1 MEKNTKTNNFK
12 IISII
17 LILSILIQFVLPI
30 MSNAAALTVS
40 LKSDCTQLKTG
51 DEINIQIYVT
61 GGATSYFDGYLNF
74 DTNVFETITKNNIYI
89 NSNLLSDDGHG
100 FWMKTVAASG
110 SNEYKISISE
120 SSGDPYEIP
129 DDGLIG
135 TLKLKVKQDTD
146 TTKVIINNVS
156 LVNES
161 GDDETIAKVSIDLP
175 SVVIKTYTVTYNP
188 NTTDN
193 VTNMPATAT
202 KVGGESYLIA
212 GTPSREGYKF
222 KEWNTSSDGTGTSYK
237 VGDAYNTD
245 TNLNLYAQWEAITST
260 LTVNPNGGTWNG
272 SSNTQPFTA
281 NYGTK
286 KTIANPSKAPNG
298 YIVKFNS
305 NGGNTSV
312 LQEIQPTSFD
322 NWTLTGGGTFNNN
335 SIYTFADTDGI
346 LTANYTGGTITLPSV
361 TKTGATFKGWFTAA
375 TGGTRVG
382 GIGDQYLPTSAT
394 TLSAQWNEVEY
405 TLTVNPNGGTWN
417 GSSNSQ
423 TINGK
428 YTNQKPVTDPIAP
441 NGYTVTLDD
450 DGTTSQLKQTKNF
463 DKWILTGKGNISGI
477 VYTFGDGDGQLTATY
492 TVNSVELPTP
502 TKAGYTFDGW
512 YTQKSGGTKVN
523 SPYMPSSDIT
533 LYAHWTANQYTIT
546 FDPGTNGTVGTTTKQ
561 VTYDQTYGTLPTPT
575 RPGGR
580 FDGWYTEDGTKVTS
594 TDKVNI
600 TKDTKLTAKWIEVS
614 SKLTV
619 NPNGGTWSGKTNS
632 QDFTQN
638 YNTTKNIENPT
649 APNGYTVKFDANGGN
664 ATQTQL
670 VQPKTFDKWTLTGA
684 GSLTGTTYTFGD
696 KDGTLTANYKDGNVT
711 LPSATK
717 TGATFKGWYTAKTTG
732 TKVGDAGTIYNALSD
747 VTLYA
752 QWEEQKYTLTID
764 PNGGTIGGN
773 TNKKTVQGGYNSTT
787 EIETPVTP
795 TKYKV
800 TLDND
805 GQTTDIIQTTT
816 FTGWKVKSGSG
827 TISNSTYTF
836 GTDDGEIT
844 ATYTENTVDLPT
856 LTKAGYKFDGWYTQ
870 KTGGT
875 KVDTPY
881 MPTSDITLY
890 AHWTA
895 EKSKLT
901 VNPNGG
907 TWDENTNAQDFTQDI
922 NTTKEIENPIAP
934 NGYTVKFDANGGNA
948 TQTQLV
954 QSKTFDKWTL
964 TGAGSFAGTTYTF
977 GDKDGTLT
985 ANYKDGNITLP
996 SATKS
1001 GATFKGW
1008 YTAKTD
1014 GTKVGDAGT
1023 IYNATSDVTLYAQW
1037 EEQKYTLTIDPNGG
1051 TIGGSTDKKTEQGGY
1066 NSTTEVE
1073 TPTAPTKYKVTLDND
1088 GQTTDIMQTTTFA
1101 GWQVKSG
1108 SGTISNS
1115 TYTFGTDNG
1124 EITATYT
1131 ENPVDLTTPTKAGY
1145 KFDGWYTQKTGGTK
1159 VDIPYMPTSDTTLY
1173 AHWTAEEYTIT
1184 FNPGDG
1190 ATVDTQTKKVT
1201 YDQPYGEL
1209 PTPTKEGS
1217 TFIGWFDSNDNKIES
1232 TTTVKTTGDTTLTA
1246 KYEVN
1251 KYKVTYKNDD
1261 GTTISTETVE
1271 YGKDAQNSG
1280 NEPEKSNVPAGYE
1293 AKFIGW
1299 NNEKDLKNIKSDV
1312 IVTAKYEVNP
1322 IEYNITY
1329 ENIKGSDNSA
1339 NPTTYTVEDGTIKL
1353 ADLPNQKH
1361 YSFKGWYTA
1370 PDSTGTKVE
1379 SIDTSKLGN
1388 IKVYAQWDYDGL
1400 YLSSKTYKIGENDI
1414 DNYEEGDIYLDK
1426 ISPETTVSEFIDNC
1440 STNGK
1445 ITIYDAQGKA
1455 LRNNDLVGTGMTIK
1469 VTRDDEEIDITAV
1482 VMGDIDG
1489 DGRTTIQDLSELN
1502 KAYLGISE
1510 KELEGA
1516 RFKAAD
1522 IDDSTRITATDFS
1535 ELNKA
1540 ILGIQKLTYK
1550 KNK

>member
-12 IISII
+12 IVSII

-74 DTNVFETITKNNIYI
+74 DTNVFETITKSNIYI

-110 SNEYKISISE
+110 SNGYKISISE

-193 VTNMPATAT
+193 VTNMPATAK
-202 KVGGESYLIA
+202 KVGGEPYLIA

-322 NWTLTGGGTFNNN
+322 KWTLTGGGTFNNN

-441 NGYTVTLDD
+441 NGYTVTLDN

-523 SPYMPSSDIT
+523 SPYMPSSDTT
-533 LYAHWTANQYTIT
+533 LYAHWTANQYAIT

-664 ATQTQL
+664 STQTQL

-684 GSLTGTTYTFGD
+684 GKFVGTTYTFTD
-696 KDGTLTANYKDGNVT
+696 KDGTLTANYKDGNIT

-717 TGATFKGWYTAKTTG
+717 SGATFKGWYTSKTDG
-732 TKVGDAGTIYNALSD
+732 TKVGEAGETYNATSD

-787 EIETPVTP
+787 EIETPVAP
-795 TKYKV
+795 TKYRV
-800 TLDND
+800 TLDDD

-816 FTGWKVKSGSG
+816 FAGWKVKSGSG

-844 ATYTENTVDLPT
+844 ATYTENTVDL
-856 LTKAGYKFDGWYTQ
+856 A
-870 KTGGT
+870 
-875 KVDTPY
+875 
-881 MPTSDITLY
+881 
-890 AHWTA
+890 
-895 EKSKLT
+895 
-901 VNPNGG
+901 
-907 TWDENTNAQDFTQDI
+907 
-922 NTTKEIENPIAP
+922 
-934 NGYTVKFDANGGNA
+934 
-948 TQTQLV
+948 
-954 QSKTFDKWTL
+954 
-964 TGAGSFAGTTYTF
+964 
-977 GDKDGTLT
+977 
-985 ANYKDGNITLP
+985 
-996 SATKS
+996 
-1001 GATFKGW
+1001 
-1008 YTAKTD
+1008 
-1014 GTKVGDAGT
+1014 
-1023 IYNATSDVTLYAQW
+1023 
-1037 EEQKYTLTIDPNGG
+1037 
-1051 TIGGSTDKKTEQGGY
+1051 
-1066 NSTTEVE
+1066 
-1073 TPTAPTKYKVTLDND
+1073 
-1088 GQTTDIMQTTTFA
+1088 
-1101 GWQVKSG
+1101 
-1108 SGTISNS
+1108 
-1115 TYTFGTDNG
+1115 
-1124 EITATYT
+1124 
-1131 ENPVDLTTPTKAGY
+1131 TPTKAGY

-1159 VDIPYMPTSDTTLY
+1159 VDTPYMPTSDTTLY

-1232 TTTVKTTGDTTLTA
+1232 TTTVKTTGNTTLTA

-1329 ENIKGSDNSA
+1329 ENTKGSDNSA

>member
-1 MEKNTKTNNFK
+1 M
-12 IISII
+12 
-17 LILSILIQFVLPI
+17 
-30 MSNAAALTVS
+30 
-40 LKSDCTQLKTG
+40 
-51 DEINIQIYVT
+51 
-61 GGATSYFDGYLNF
+61 
-74 DTNVFETITKNNIYI
+74 
-89 NSNLLSDDGHG
+89 
-100 FWMKTVAASG
+100 
-110 SNEYKISISE
+110 
-120 SSGDPYEIP
+120 
-129 DDGLIG
+129 
-135 TLKLKVKQDTD
+135 
-146 TTKVIINNVS
+146 
-156 LVNES
+156 
-161 GDDETIAKVSIDLP
+161 
-175 SVVIKTYTVTYNP
+175 
-188 NTTDN
+188 
-193 VTNMPATAT
+193 
-202 KVGGESYLIA
+202 
-212 GTPSREGYKF
+212 
-222 KEWNTSSDGTGTSYK
+222 
-237 VGDAYNTD
+237 
-245 TNLNLYAQWEAITST
+245 
-260 LTVNPNGGTWNG
+260 NGGTWNG

-335 SIYTFADTDGI
+335 SIADTDGI

-441 NGYTVTLDD
+441 NGYTVTLDN

-684 GSLTGTTYTFGD
+684 GKFVGTTYTFTD
-696 KDGTLTANYKDGNVT
+696 KDGTLTANYKDGNIT

-717 TGATFKGWYTAKTTG
+717 SGATFKGWYTAKTNG

-747 VTLYA
+747 VTVYA

-764 PNGGTIGGN
+764 PNGGTIDGSTG
-773 TNKKTVQGGYNSTT
+773 KKTEQGGYNSTT
-787 EIETPVTP
+787 EIETPVAP

-844 ATYTENTVDLPT
+844 ATYTENTVDLATP
-856 LTKAGYKFDGWYTQ
+856 TKAGYKFDGWYTQ

-881 MPTSDITLY
+881 MPTSDI
-890 AHWTA
+890 
-895 EKSKLT
+895 
-901 VNPNGG
+901 
-907 TWDENTNAQDFTQDI
+907 
-922 NTTKEIENPIAP
+922 
-934 NGYTVKFDANGGNA
+934 
-948 TQTQLV
+948 
-954 QSKTFDKWTL
+954 
-964 TGAGSFAGTTYTF
+964 
-977 GDKDGTLT
+977 
-985 ANYKDGNITLP
+985 
-996 SATKS
+996 
-1001 GATFKGW
+1001 
-1008 YTAKTD
+1008 
-1014 GTKVGDAGT
+1014 
-1023 IYNATSDVTLYAQW
+1023 
-1037 EEQKYTLTIDPNGG
+1037 
-1051 TIGGSTDKKTEQGGY
+1051 
-1066 NSTTEVE
+1066 
-1073 TPTAPTKYKVTLDND
+1073 
-1088 GQTTDIMQTTTFA
+1088 
-1101 GWQVKSG
+1101 
-1108 SGTISNS
+1108 
-1115 TYTFGTDNG
+1115 
-1124 EITATYT
+1124 
-1131 ENPVDLTTPTKAGY
+1131 
-1145 KFDGWYTQKTGGTK
+1145 
-1159 VDIPYMPTSDTTLY
+1159 TLY

-1261 GTTISTETVE
+1261 GTTI
-1271 YGKDAQNSG
+1271 K
-1280 NEPEKSNVPAGYE
+1280 
-1293 AKFIGW
+1293 
-1299 NNEKDLKNIKSDV
+1299 
-1312 IVTAKYEVNP
+1312 
-1322 IEYNITY
+1322 
-1329 ENIKGSDNSA
+1329 
-1339 NPTTYTVEDGTIKL
+1339 
-1353 ADLPNQKH
+1353 
-1361 YSFKGWYTA
+1361 
-1370 PDSTGTKVE
+1370 
-1379 SIDTSKLGN
+1379 
-1388 IKVYAQWDYDGL
+1388 
-1400 YLSSKTYKIGENDI
+1400 
-1414 DNYEEGDIYLDK
+1414 
-1426 ISPETTVSEFIDNC
+1426 
-1440 STNGK
+1440 
-1445 ITIYDAQGKA
+1445 
-1455 LRNNDLVGTGMTIK
+1455 
-1469 VTRDDEEIDITAV
+1469 
-1482 VMGDIDG
+1482 
-1489 DGRTTIQDLSELN
+1489 
-1502 KAYLGISE
+1502 
-1510 KELEGA
+1510 
-1516 RFKAAD
+1516 
-1522 IDDSTRITATDFS
+1522 
-1535 ELNKA
+1535 
-1540 ILGIQKLTYK
+1540 
-1550 KNK
+1550 

>member
-1 MEKNTKTNNFK
+1 M
-12 IISII
+12 
-17 LILSILIQFVLPI
+17 P
-30 MSNAAALTVS
+30 
-40 LKSDCTQLKTG
+40 
-51 DEINIQIYVT
+51 
-61 GGATSYFDGYLNF
+61 
-74 DTNVFETITKNNIYI
+74 
-89 NSNLLSDDGHG
+89 
-100 FWMKTVAASG
+100 
-110 SNEYKISISE
+110 
-120 SSGDPYEIP
+120 
-129 DDGLIG
+129 
-135 TLKLKVKQDTD
+135 TL
-146 TTKVIINNVS
+146 
-156 LVNES
+156 
-161 GDDETIAKVSIDLP
+161 
-175 SVVIKTYTVTYNP
+175 
-188 NTTDN
+188 
-193 VTNMPATAT
+193 
-202 KVGGESYLIA
+202 
-212 GTPSREGYKF
+212 
-222 KEWNTSSDGTGTSYK
+222 
-237 VGDAYNTD
+237 
-245 TNLNLYAQWEAITST
+245 
-260 LTVNPNGGTWNG
+260 
-272 SSNTQPFTA
+272 
-281 NYGTK
+281 
-286 KTIANPSKAPNG
+286 
-298 YIVKFNS
+298 
-305 NGGNTSV
+305 
-312 LQEIQPTSFD
+312 
-322 NWTLTGGGTFNNN
+322 
-335 SIYTFADTDGI
+335 
-346 LTANYTGGTITLPSV
+346 
-361 TKTGATFKGWFTAA
+361 
-375 TGGTRVG
+375 
-382 GIGDQYLPTSAT
+382 
-394 TLSAQWNEVEY
+394 
-405 TLTVNPNGGTWN
+405 
-417 GSSNSQ
+417 
-423 TINGK
+423 
-428 YTNQKPVTDPIAP
+428 
-441 NGYTVTLDD
+441 
-450 DGTTSQLKQTKNF
+450 
-463 DKWILTGKGNISGI
+463 
-477 VYTFGDGDGQLTATY
+477 
-492 TVNSVELPTP
+492 
-502 TKAGYTFDGW
+502 
-512 YTQKSGGTKVN
+512 
-523 SPYMPSSDIT
+523 DIT
-533 LYAHWTANQYTIT
+533 LYAHWTAE
-546 FDPGTNGTVGTTTKQ
+546 K
-561 VTYDQTYGTLPTPT
+561 
-575 RPGGR
+575 
-580 FDGWYTEDGTKVTS
+580 
-594 TDKVNI
+594 
-600 TKDTKLTAKWIEVS
+600 

-664 ATQTQL
+664 STQTQL

-684 GSLTGTTYTFGD
+684 GKFVGTTYTFTD
-696 KDGTLTANYKDGNVT
+696 KDGTLTANYKDGNIT

-717 TGATFKGWYTAKTTG
+717 SGATFKGWYTSKTDG
-732 TKVGDAGTIYNALSD
+732 TKVGEAGETYNATSD

-764 PNGGTIGGN
+764 PNGGTIDGS
-773 TNKKTVQGGYNSTT
+773 TDKKTEQGGYNSTT
-787 EIETPVTP
+787 EIETPVAP

-816 FTGWKVKSGSG
+816 FAGWKVKSGSG

-875 KVDTPY
+875 KVDT
-881 MPTSDITLY
+881 
-890 AHWTA
+890 
-895 EKSKLT
+895 
-901 VNPNGG
+901 
-907 TWDENTNAQDFTQDI
+907 
-922 NTTKEIENPIAP
+922 
-934 NGYTVKFDANGGNA
+934 
-948 TQTQLV
+948 
-954 QSKTFDKWTL
+954 
-964 TGAGSFAGTTYTF
+964 
-977 GDKDGTLT
+977 
-985 ANYKDGNITLP
+985 
-996 SATKS
+996 
-1001 GATFKGW
+1001 
-1008 YTAKTD
+1008 
-1014 GTKVGDAGT
+1014 
-1023 IYNATSDVTLYAQW
+1023 
-1037 EEQKYTLTIDPNGG
+1037 
-1051 TIGGSTDKKTEQGGY
+1051 
-1066 NSTTEVE
+1066 
-1073 TPTAPTKYKVTLDND
+1073 
-1088 GQTTDIMQTTTFA
+1088 
-1101 GWQVKSG
+1101 
-1108 SGTISNS
+1108 
-1115 TYTFGTDNG
+1115 
-1124 EITATYT
+1124 
-1131 ENPVDLTTPTKAGY
+1131 
-1145 KFDGWYTQKTGGTK
+1145 
-1159 VDIPYMPTSDTTLY
+1159 PYMPTSDTTLY

-1232 TTTVKTTGDTTLTA
+1232 TTTVKTTGNTTLTA

-1329 ENIKGSDNSA
+1329 ENTKGSDNSA

>member
-12 IISII
+12 IVSII

-74 DTNVFETITKNNIYI
+74 DTNVFEKITKSNIYI

-110 SNEYKISISE
+110 SNGYKISISE

-193 VTNMPATAT
+193 VTNMPATAK
-202 KVGGESYLIA
+202 KVGGEPYLIA

-322 NWTLTGGGTFNNN
+322 KWTLTGGGTFNNN

-361 TKTGATFKGWFTAA
+361 TKTGASFKGWFTAA

-441 NGYTVTLDD
+441 NGYTVTLDN

-523 SPYMPSSDIT
+523 SPYMPSSDTT
-533 LYAHWTANQYTIT
+533 LYAHWTAE
-546 FDPGTNGTVGTTTKQ
+546 K
-561 VTYDQTYGTLPTPT
+561 
-575 RPGGR
+575 
-580 FDGWYTEDGTKVTS
+580 
-594 TDKVNI
+594 
-600 TKDTKLTAKWIEVS
+600 

-684 GSLTGTTYTFGD
+684 GKFVGTTYTFTD
-696 KDGTLTANYKDGNVT
+696 KDGTLTANYKDGNIT

-717 TGATFKGWYTAKTTG
+717 SGATFKGWYTSKTDG
-732 TKVGDAGTIYNALSD
+732 TKVGEAGTTYNATSD

-764 PNGGTIGGN
+764 PNGGTIDGS
-773 TNKKTVQGGYNSTT
+773 TDKKTEQGGYNSTT
-787 EIETPVTP
+787 EIETPVAP

-816 FTGWKVKSGSG
+816 FAGWKVKSGSG

-844 ATYTENTVDLPT
+844 ATYTENTVDL
-856 LTKAGYKFDGWYTQ
+856 A
-870 KTGGT
+870 
-875 KVDTPY
+875 
-881 MPTSDITLY
+881 
-890 AHWTA
+890 
-895 EKSKLT
+895 
-901 VNPNGG
+901 
-907 TWDENTNAQDFTQDI
+907 
-922 NTTKEIENPIAP
+922 
-934 NGYTVKFDANGGNA
+934 
-948 TQTQLV
+948 
-954 QSKTFDKWTL
+954 
-964 TGAGSFAGTTYTF
+964 
-977 GDKDGTLT
+977 
-985 ANYKDGNITLP
+985 
-996 SATKS
+996 
-1001 GATFKGW
+1001 
-1008 YTAKTD
+1008 
-1014 GTKVGDAGT
+1014 
-1023 IYNATSDVTLYAQW
+1023 
-1037 EEQKYTLTIDPNGG
+1037 
-1051 TIGGSTDKKTEQGGY
+1051 
-1066 NSTTEVE
+1066 
-1073 TPTAPTKYKVTLDND
+1073 
-1088 GQTTDIMQTTTFA
+1088 
-1101 GWQVKSG
+1101 
-1108 SGTISNS
+1108 
-1115 TYTFGTDNG
+1115 
-1124 EITATYT
+1124 
-1131 ENPVDLTTPTKAGY
+1131 TPTKAGY

-1159 VDIPYMPTSDTTLY
+1159 VDTPYMPTSDTTLY

-1299 NNEKDLKNIKSDV
+1299 NNEKDLKNIKSDI

-1329 ENIKGSDNSA
+1329 ENTKGSDNSA

-1445 ITIYDAQGKA
+1445 ITIYNAQGKA

>member
-12 IISII
+12 IVSII

-74 DTNVFETITKNNIYI
+74 DTNVFETITKSNIYI

-110 SNEYKISISE
+110 SNGYKISISE

-193 VTNMPATAT
+193 VTNMPATAK
-202 KVGGESYLIA
+202 KVGGEPYLIA

-322 NWTLTGGGTFNNN
+322 KWTLTGGGTFNNN

-441 NGYTVTLDD
+441 NGYTVTLDN

-523 SPYMPSSDIT
+523 SPYMPSSDTT
-533 LYAHWTANQYTIT
+533 LYAHWTANQYAIT

-664 ATQTQL
+664 STQTQL

-696 KDGTLTANYKDGNVT
+696 KDGTLTAKYKDGNVT

-787 EIETPVTP
+787 EIETPVAP
-795 TKYKV
+795 TKYRV
-800 TLDND
+800 TLDDD

-816 FTGWKVKSGSG
+816 FAGWKVKSGSG

-875 KVDTPY
+875 KVDT
-881 MPTSDITLY
+881 
-890 AHWTA
+890 
-895 EKSKLT
+895 
-901 VNPNGG
+901 
-907 TWDENTNAQDFTQDI
+907 
-922 NTTKEIENPIAP
+922 
-934 NGYTVKFDANGGNA
+934 
-948 TQTQLV
+948 
-954 QSKTFDKWTL
+954 
-964 TGAGSFAGTTYTF
+964 
-977 GDKDGTLT
+977 
-985 ANYKDGNITLP
+985 
-996 SATKS
+996 
-1001 GATFKGW
+1001 
-1008 YTAKTD
+1008 
-1014 GTKVGDAGT
+1014 
-1023 IYNATSDVTLYAQW
+1023 
-1037 EEQKYTLTIDPNGG
+1037 
-1051 TIGGSTDKKTEQGGY
+1051 
-1066 NSTTEVE
+1066 
-1073 TPTAPTKYKVTLDND
+1073 
-1088 GQTTDIMQTTTFA
+1088 
-1101 GWQVKSG
+1101 
-1108 SGTISNS
+1108 
-1115 TYTFGTDNG
+1115 
-1124 EITATYT
+1124 
-1131 ENPVDLTTPTKAGY
+1131 
-1145 KFDGWYTQKTGGTK
+1145 
-1159 VDIPYMPTSDTTLY
+1159 PYMPTSDTTLY

-1232 TTTVKTTGDTTLTA
+1232 TTTVKTTGNTTLTA

-1329 ENIKGSDNSA
+1329 ENTKGSDNSA

>member
-1 MEKNTKTNNFK
+1 MERSTKTKNLK
-12 IISII
+12 IVSMV

-30 MSNAAALTVS
+30 MSNASALTVT
-40 LKSDCTQLKTG
+40 LKSDATQLKAG
-51 DEINIQIYVT
+51 DQINIQIFVT

-74 DTNVFETITKNNIYI
+74 DTDVFEAITKSNIYI
-89 NSNLLSDDGHG
+89 NSNLLSDDGNG
-100 FWMKTVAASG
+100 LWIKSVANTG
-110 SNEYKISISE
+110 DNGYKISISE

-135 TLKLKVKQDTD
+135 TIKLKVKQDTD
-146 TTKVIINNVS
+146 TSKVTINNIS
-156 LVNES
+156 LVNED
-161 GDDETIAKVSIDLP
+161 GDDENISKISIDVP
-175 SVVIKTYTVTYNP
+175 SVVIKKYTITYNQ
-188 NTTDN
+188 NTTDS
-193 VTNMPATAT
+193 VSNMPATAT
-202 KVGGESYLIA
+202 KTGGEAYLIA
-212 GTPSREGYKF
+212 NGPSRVGYKF
-222 KEWNTSSDGTGTSYK
+222 KEWNTNSNGTGTAYK
-237 VGDAYNTD
+237 AGSSYNTD
-245 TNLNLYAQWEAITST
+245 ANLNLYAQWEAIQST
-260 LTVNPNGGTWNG
+260 LTVNPNGGTWSG
-272 SSNTQPFTA
+272 SSNTQTFTED
-281 NYGTK
+281 YGTT

-298 YIVKFNS
+298 YVVRFNS

-312 LQEIQPTSFD
+312 LQEVQPMSFD
-322 NWTLTGGGTFNNN
+322 KWTLTGGGTFNNN

-361 TKTGATFKGWFTAA
+361 TKTGATFKGWYTAA
-375 TGGTRVG
+375 TGGDRVG

-394 TLSAQWNEVEY
+394 TLSAQWDEVEY
-405 TLTVNPNGGTWN
+405 TVTVNPNGGTWNGSTNSQPVKGKYNTTTPITNPTAPNGYTITLDDNGTTSQLKQTMTFDKWVATGNGSISGIVYTFGAGDGQLTATYTANSVELPTPTKTGYTFDGWYTLKSGGTKVNSPYTPSSNTTLYAHWTAVKSKLTVNPNGGTWN
-417 GSSNSQ
+417 GN
-423 TINGK
+423 
-428 YTNQKPVTDPIAP
+428 
-441 NGYTVTLDD
+441 
-450 DGTTSQLKQTKNF
+450 
-463 DKWILTGKGNISGI
+463 
-477 VYTFGDGDGQLTATY
+477 TA
-492 TVNSVELPTP
+492 
-502 TKAGYTFDGW
+502 
-512 YTQKSGGTKVN
+512 
-523 SPYMPSSDIT
+523 
-533 LYAHWTANQYTIT
+533 
-546 FDPGTNGTVGTTTKQ
+546 
-561 VTYDQTYGTLPTPT
+561 
-575 RPGGR
+575 
-580 FDGWYTEDGTKVTS
+580 
-594 TDKVNI
+594 
-600 TKDTKLTAKWIEVS
+600 
-614 SKLTV
+614 
-619 NPNGGTWSGKTNS
+619 S
-632 QDFTQN
+632 QDFTQD

-649 APNGYTVKFDANGGN
+649 APKGYTVKFDANGGN
-664 ATQTQL
+664 STQTQL

-684 GSLTGTTYTFGD
+684 GNFAGTTYTFAD
-696 KDGTLTANYKDGNVT
+696 KDGTLTASYKDGNVTLPSATKLGATFKGWYTAKTNGAKIGDAGAIYNATSDVTLYAQWEEQKYTLTIDPNGGTIGGSTNKKTVQGGYNSTTEVETPVGPTKYKVTLDNNGQKTDIMQTTTFAGWQVKSGTGTISNSTYTFGTDNGEITATYTGNNVNLTTPTKTGYTFDGWYTQKTGGTKVNSPYMPASDITLYAHWTAVKSKLTVNPNGGTWAGKTNSQDFTQDYNTTKNIENPTAPKGYTVKFDANGGNSTQTQLVQPKTFDKWTLTGAGNFAGTTYTFADKDGTLTASYKDGNVT

-717 TGATFKGWYTAKTTG
+717 TGATFKGWYTAKTNG

-747 VTLYA
+747 VTVYA

-881 MPTSDITLY
+881 MPTSD
-890 AHWTA
+890 
-895 EKSKLT
+895 
-901 VNPNGG
+901 
-907 TWDENTNAQDFTQDI
+907 
-922 NTTKEIENPIAP
+922 
-934 NGYTVKFDANGGNA
+934 
-948 TQTQLV
+948 
-954 QSKTFDKWTL
+954 
-964 TGAGSFAGTTYTF
+964 
-977 GDKDGTLT
+977 
-985 ANYKDGNITLP
+985 
-996 SATKS
+996 
-1001 GATFKGW
+1001 
-1008 YTAKTD
+1008 
-1014 GTKVGDAGT
+1014 
-1023 IYNATSDVTLYAQW
+1023 
-1037 EEQKYTLTIDPNGG
+1037 
-1051 TIGGSTDKKTEQGGY
+1051 
-1066 NSTTEVE
+1066 
-1073 TPTAPTKYKVTLDND
+1073 
-1088 GQTTDIMQTTTFA
+1088 
-1101 GWQVKSG
+1101 
-1108 SGTISNS
+1108 
-1115 TYTFGTDNG
+1115 
-1124 EITATYT
+1124 
-1131 ENPVDLTTPTKAGY
+1131 
-1145 KFDGWYTQKTGGTK
+1145 
-1159 VDIPYMPTSDTTLY
+1159 TTLY
-1173 AHWTAEEYTIT
+1173 AHWTEEEYTIT

-1280 NEPEKSNVPAGYE
+1280 NAPEKSNVPAGYE

-1329 ENIKGSDNSA
+1329 ENTKGSDNSA

-1379 SIDTSKLGN
+1379 SIDTSKLVN

-1455 LRNNDLVGTGMTIK
+1455 LRNSNLVGTGMTIK
-1469 VTRDDEEIDITAV
+1469 ITRDDEEIDITAV

>member
-61 GGATSYFDGYLNF
+61 GGATSYFDGYLN
-74 DTNVFETITKNNIYI
+74 FETITKNNIYI

-787 EIETPVTP
+787 EIETPVAP
-795 TKYKV
+795 TKYRV

-816 FTGWKVKSGSG
+816 FAGWKVKSGSG

-856 LTKAGYKFDGWYTQ
+856 L
-870 KTGGT
+870 
-875 KVDTPY
+875 
-881 MPTSDITLY
+881 
-890 AHWTA
+890 
-895 EKSKLT
+895 
-901 VNPNGG
+901 
-907 TWDENTNAQDFTQDI
+907 
-922 NTTKEIENPIAP
+922 
-934 NGYTVKFDANGGNA
+934 
-948 TQTQLV
+948 
-954 QSKTFDKWTL
+954 
-964 TGAGSFAGTTYTF
+964 
-977 GDKDGTLT
+977 
-985 ANYKDGNITLP
+985 
-996 SATKS
+996 
-1001 GATFKGW
+1001 
-1008 YTAKTD
+1008 
-1014 GTKVGDAGT
+1014 
-1023 IYNATSDVTLYAQW
+1023 
-1037 EEQKYTLTIDPNGG
+1037 
-1051 TIGGSTDKKTEQGGY
+1051 
-1066 NSTTEVE
+1066 
-1073 TPTAPTKYKVTLDND
+1073 
-1088 GQTTDIMQTTTFA
+1088 
-1101 GWQVKSG
+1101 
-1108 SGTISNS
+1108 
-1115 TYTFGTDNG
+1115 
-1124 EITATYT
+1124 
-1131 ENPVDLTTPTKAGY
+1131 TKAGY

-1329 ENIKGSDNSA
+1329 ENTKGSDNSA

-1455 LRNNDLVGTGMTIK
+1455 LRNSDLVGTGMTIK

>member
-1 MEKNTKTNNFK
+1 MERSTKTKNLK
-12 IISII
+12 IVSMV

-30 MSNAAALTVS
+30 MSNASALTVT
-40 LKSDCTQLKTG
+40 LKSDATQLKAG
-51 DEINIQIYVT
+51 DQINIQIFVT

-74 DTNVFETITKNNIYI
+74 DTDVFEAITKSNIYI
-89 NSNLLSDDGHG
+89 NSNLLSDDGNG
-100 FWMKTVAASG
+100 LWIKSVANTG
-110 SNEYKISISE
+110 DNGYKISISE

-135 TLKLKVKQDTD
+135 TIKLKVKQDTD
-146 TTKVIINNVS
+146 TSKVTINNIS
-156 LVNES
+156 LVNED
-161 GDDETIAKVSIDLP
+161 GDDENISKISIDVP
-175 SVVIKTYTVTYNP
+175 SVVIKKYTITYNQ
-188 NTTDN
+188 NTTDS
-193 VTNMPATAT
+193 VSNMPATAT
-202 KVGGESYLIA
+202 KTGGEAYLIA
-212 GTPSREGYKF
+212 NGPSRVGYKF
-222 KEWNTSSDGTGTSYK
+222 KEWNTNSNGTGTAYK
-237 VGDAYNTD
+237 AGSSYNTD
-245 TNLNLYAQWEAITST
+245 ANLNLYAQWEAIQST
-260 LTVNPNGGTWNG
+260 LTVNPNGGTWSG
-272 SSNTQPFTA
+272 SSNTQTFTED
-281 NYGTK
+281 YGTT

-298 YIVKFNS
+298 YVVRFNS

-312 LQEIQPTSFD
+312 LQEVQPMSFD
-322 NWTLTGGGTFNNN
+322 KWTLTGGGTFNNN

-361 TKTGATFKGWFTAA
+361 TKTGATFKGWYTAA
-375 TGGTRVG
+375 TGGDRVG

-394 TLSAQWNEVEY
+394 TLSAQWDEVEY
-405 TLTVNPNGGTWN
+405 TVTVNPNGGTWNGSTNSQPVKGKYNTTTPITNPTAPNGYTITLDDNGTTSQLKQTMTFDKWVATGNGSISGIVYTFGAGDGQLTATYTANSVELPTPTKTGYTFDGWYTLKSGGTKVNSPYTPSSNTTLYAHWTAVKSKLTVNPNGGTWN
-417 GSSNSQ
+417 GNTASQ
-423 TINGK
+423 DFTQDYNTTKNIENP
-428 YTNQKPVTDPIAP
+428 TAP
-441 NGYTVTLDD
+441 NGYTVKFDANGGNATQ
-450 DGTTSQLKQTKNF
+450 TQLVQPKTF
-463 DKWILTGKGNISGI
+463 DKWTLTGAGSLTGTT
-477 VYTFGDGDGQLTATY
+477 YTFGDKDGTLTANYKDGNVTLPSATKTGATFKGWYTAKTNGTKVGDAGTIYNALSDVTVYAQWEEQKYTLTIDPNGGTIGGNTNKKTVQGGYNSTTEIETPVTPTKYKVTLDNDGQTTDIIQTTTFAGWKVKSGSGTISNSTYTFGTDDGEITATY
-492 TVNSVELPTP
+492 TENTVDLPTL
-502 TKAGYTFDGW
+502 TKAGYKFDGW
-512 YTQKSGGTKVN
+512 YTQKTGGTKVDT
-523 SPYMPSSDIT
+523 PYMPTSDIT
-533 LYAHWTANQYTIT
+533 LYAHWTAE
-546 FDPGTNGTVGTTTKQ
+546 K
-561 VTYDQTYGTLPTPT
+561 
-575 RPGGR
+575 
-580 FDGWYTEDGTKVTS
+580 
-594 TDKVNI
+594 
-600 TKDTKLTAKWIEVS
+600 

-717 TGATFKGWYTAKTTG
+717 TGATFKGWYTAKTNG

-747 VTLYA
+747 VTVYA

-816 FTGWKVKSGSG
+816 FAGWKVKSGSG

-881 MPTSDITLY
+881 MPTSD
-890 AHWTA
+890 
-895 EKSKLT
+895 
-901 VNPNGG
+901 
-907 TWDENTNAQDFTQDI
+907 
-922 NTTKEIENPIAP
+922 
-934 NGYTVKFDANGGNA
+934 
-948 TQTQLV
+948 
-954 QSKTFDKWTL
+954 
-964 TGAGSFAGTTYTF
+964 
-977 GDKDGTLT
+977 
-985 ANYKDGNITLP
+985 
-996 SATKS
+996 
-1001 GATFKGW
+1001 
-1008 YTAKTD
+1008 
-1014 GTKVGDAGT
+1014 
-1023 IYNATSDVTLYAQW
+1023 
-1037 EEQKYTLTIDPNGG
+1037 
-1051 TIGGSTDKKTEQGGY
+1051 
-1066 NSTTEVE
+1066 
-1073 TPTAPTKYKVTLDND
+1073 
-1088 GQTTDIMQTTTFA
+1088 
-1101 GWQVKSG
+1101 
-1108 SGTISNS
+1108 
-1115 TYTFGTDNG
+1115 
-1124 EITATYT
+1124 
-1131 ENPVDLTTPTKAGY
+1131 
-1145 KFDGWYTQKTGGTK
+1145 
-1159 VDIPYMPTSDTTLY
+1159 TTLY
-1173 AHWTAEEYTIT
+1173 AHWTEEEYTIT

-1280 NEPEKSNVPAGYE
+1280 NAPEKSNVPAGYE

-1329 ENIKGSDNSA
+1329 ENTKGSDNSA

>member
-1 MEKNTKTNNFK
+1 MEKDTKTNNFK
-12 IISII
+12 IVSII

-74 DTNVFETITKNNIYI
+74 DTNVFETITKSNIYI

-110 SNEYKISISE
+110 SNGYKISISE

-146 TTKVIINNVS
+146 ITKVIINNVS

-193 VTNMPATAT
+193 VTNMPATAK
-202 KVGGESYLIA
+202 KVGGEPYLIA

-322 NWTLTGGGTFNNN
+322 KWTLTGGGTFNNN

-441 NGYTVTLDD
+441 NGYTVTLDN

-523 SPYMPSSDIT
+523 SPYMPSSDTT
-533 LYAHWTANQYTIT
+533 LYAHWTANQYAIT

-580 FDGWYTEDGTKVTS
+580 FDGWYTEDGTKITS

-664 ATQTQL
+664 TTQTQL

-696 KDGTLTANYKDGNVT
+696 KDGTLTAKYKDGNVT

-787 EIETPVTP
+787 EIETPVAP
-795 TKYKV
+795 TKYRV
-800 TLDND
+800 TLDDD

-816 FTGWKVKSGSG
+816 FAGWKVKSGSG

-844 ATYTENTVDLPT
+844 ATYTENTVDL
-856 LTKAGYKFDGWYTQ
+856 A
-870 KTGGT
+870 
-875 KVDTPY
+875 
-881 MPTSDITLY
+881 
-890 AHWTA
+890 
-895 EKSKLT
+895 
-901 VNPNGG
+901 
-907 TWDENTNAQDFTQDI
+907 
-922 NTTKEIENPIAP
+922 
-934 NGYTVKFDANGGNA
+934 
-948 TQTQLV
+948 
-954 QSKTFDKWTL
+954 
-964 TGAGSFAGTTYTF
+964 
-977 GDKDGTLT
+977 
-985 ANYKDGNITLP
+985 
-996 SATKS
+996 
-1001 GATFKGW
+1001 
-1008 YTAKTD
+1008 
-1014 GTKVGDAGT
+1014 
-1023 IYNATSDVTLYAQW
+1023 
-1037 EEQKYTLTIDPNGG
+1037 
-1051 TIGGSTDKKTEQGGY
+1051 
-1066 NSTTEVE
+1066 
-1073 TPTAPTKYKVTLDND
+1073 
-1088 GQTTDIMQTTTFA
+1088 
-1101 GWQVKSG
+1101 
-1108 SGTISNS
+1108 
-1115 TYTFGTDNG
+1115 
-1124 EITATYT
+1124 
-1131 ENPVDLTTPTKAGY
+1131 TPTKAGY

-1159 VDIPYMPTSDTTLY
+1159 VDTPYMPTSDTTLY

-1232 TTTVKTTGDTTLTA
+1232 TTTVKTTGNTTLTA

-1329 ENIKGSDNSA
+1329 ENTKGSDNSA